1 MEERQV
7 AEQVAI
13 ATTTLYR
20 PEDTVRPPLAL
31 AMVRDAQDQ
40 GYKVVVVD
48 SGSPDEFLK
57 ELEATGASL
66 IHYSEGSMGKQR
78 RLAFEQASSLEDI
91 VAWTEP
97 EKLPYVR
104 ELWKTALPL
113 LEGRAD
119 ITVPSRPD
127 LKSYPL
133 LQQYVEHAG
142 NAIWRLLTGAPLD
155 VWFGPRTWRGD
166 MTHYFTG
173 YDGRHGDAWESI
185 FIPLVD
191 ALADSRRI
199 ASVPVVYSHPPEQT
213 RQEYYDTS
221 FAVKR
226 LGQLYT
232 ISRAVAAAVNEHR
245 R

>member
-1 MEERQV
+1 MEEREV

-20 PEDTVRPPLAL
+20 PDDTVRPPLAL
-31 AMVRDAQDQ
+31 AMVRGALEQ
-40 GYKVVVVD
+40 GYRVVVVD
-48 SGSPDEFLK
+48 SGSPDEFLR

-66 IHYSEGSMGKQR
+66 VHSSGGSMGRQR
-78 RLAFEQASSLEDI
+78 REAFEHASSLEDI

-113 LEGRAD
+113 LEDRAD
-119 ITVPSRPD
+119 ITVPSRPG

-133 LQQYVEHAG
+133 LQQCVEHAG
-142 NAIWRLLTGAPLD
+142 NAIWRVLTDAPLD

-173 YDGRHGDAWESI
+173 YDGRHGDQWESI
-185 FIPLVD
+185 FVPLVD
-191 ALADSRRI
+191 ALADSRRV
-199 ASVPVVYSHPPEQT
+199 ASVPVLYSHPLEQT
-213 RQEYYDTS
+213 RQETYDS
-221 FAVKR
+221 RFVRKR
-226 LGQLYT
+226 LGQLYS
-232 ISRAVAAAVNEHR
+232 ISRGVAAAVNEHR
-245 R
+245 Q